1 MYSWCSPI
9 AGQVTCRSRE
19 SDSPGNHSR
28 TSSCHSPSLF
38 AGPPGAIPAA
48 TAGATY
54 LRIVFRSTPSESD
67 ISFSDLPACQ
77 CTSISVTSI
86 TSNVL
91 LAIGPPSSTG
101 GKIARSRWP
110 GPPRHARRPH
120 GELRDRGGELRDR
133 YTLRT
138 GELQDRRHPQAA
150 RKASSFSLAGTRL
163 PLSMSPTVLRGS
175 DCRLPPRCGNPAA
188 RFCRSL

>member
-9 AGQVTCRSRE
+9 AGQVTCRSRV
-19 SDSPGNHSR
+19 SASSGNHSR
-28 TSSCHSPSLF
+28 TRSCHSPSLF
-38 AGPPGAIPAA
+38 AGPLPGVMPAA

-54 LRIVFRSTPSESD
+54 LRIVLRSTPSEPD

-101 GKIARSRWP
+101 GRLLHLD
-110 GPPRHARRPH
+110 GQVHHDTHA
-120 GELRDRGGELRDR
+120 
-133 YTLRT
+133 
-138 GELQDRRHPQAA
+138 
-150 RKASSFSLAGTRL
+150 
-163 PLSMSPTVLRGS
+163 
-175 DCRLPPRCGNPAA
+175 
-188 RFCRSL
+188 

>member
-9 AGQVTCRSRE
+9 AGQVTCRSRV
-19 SDSPGNHSR
+19 SASSGNHSR
-28 TSSCHSPSLF
+28 TRSCHSPSLF
-38 AGPPGAIPAA
+38 AGSLPGTMPAA

-54 LRIVFRSTPSESD
+54 LRIVLRSTPSEPD

-101 GKIARSRWP
+101 GKVAPSRWP
-110 GPPRHARRPH
+110 GPPRHARAPH

-133 YTLRT
+133 YTLRA
-138 GELQDRRHPQAA
+138 GELHDRRHIEAVEH
-150 RKASSFSLAGTRL
+150 RGGRAG
-163 PLSMSPTVLRGS
+163 
-175 DCRLPPRCGNPAA
+175 CG
-188 RFCRSL
+188 